1 MVSSV
6 VIMLQTPYSISV
18 PVFSGPLDLLLRLIE
33 REELDITQVSLTQVT
48 DQYLKQMTELRERR
62 VEGLAD
68 FLVLA
73 ARLLLIK
80 SQALLP
86 KPPEIGITEIDPGE
100 ELAKQLRMYKKFK
113 DMSEWLDSRQL
124 QGLRT
129 FLRIAAPVVVA
140 KTVDLSGVE
149 LYDLRVA
156 MADVLSRPIEKPRS
170 VSELVGRP
178 RITVKGSINKIAA
191 SLRRRIK
198 VSFFALL
205 KRGHTNKT
213 KTEIIATFLGILEL
227 ARRNMV
233 KAEQAEAFGDIDI
246 VRLGDWDDSA
256 IEAFS
261 PELDGDHTEGD
272 DLKQIDN

>member
-1 MVSSV
+1 MVSSD

-178 RITVKGSINKIAA
+178 RITVRGSINKIAA

-261 PELDGDHTEGD
+261 PELDGEHTEGD

>member
-48 DQYLKQMTELRERR
+48 DQYLKQMTELREKR

-178 RITVKGSINKIAA
+178 RITVRGSINKIAA

-261 PELDGDHTEGD
+261 PELDGEHTEGD

>member
-246 VRLGDWDDSA
+246 VRLGDWDDRA

>member
-86 KPPEIGITEIDPGE
+86 KPPEIGITEIDPCE

-178 RITVKGSINKIAA
+178 RITVRGSINKIAA

-261 PELDGDHTEGD
+261 PELDGEHTEGD

>member
-48 DQYLKQMTELRERR
+48 DQYLQQISELREKR

-100 ELAKQLRMYKKFK
+100 ELANQLRMYKKFK
-113 DMSEWLDSRQL
+113 VMSEWLDARQL

-129 FLRIAAPVVVA
+129 FLRIAAPVVIP
-140 KTVDLSGVE
+140 KTVDLSGVG
-149 LYDLRVA
+149 LKDLQVA

-178 RITVKGSINKIAA
+178 RITVRDSINKIAS
-191 SLRRRIK
+191 SLRRSLK

-205 KRGHTNKT
+205 KRGQANKT

-227 ARRNMV
+227 ARRNLV
-233 KAEQAEAFGDIDI
+233 KAEQTEAFGDIEI
-246 VRLGDWDDSA
+246 VRLGDWDHNA

-261 PELDGDHTEGD
+261 PELDDEGAD
-272 DLKQIDN
+272 GSKLDKTSG

>member
-156 MADVLSRPIEKPRS
+156 MADVL
-170 VSELVGRP
+170 
-178 RITVKGSINKIAA
+178 
-191 SLRRRIK
+191 
-198 VSFFALL
+198 
-205 KRGHTNKT
+205 
-213 KTEIIATFLGILEL
+213 
-227 ARRNMV
+227 
-233 KAEQAEAFGDIDI
+233 
-246 VRLGDWDDSA
+246 
-256 IEAFS
+256 
-261 PELDGDHTEGD
+261 
-272 DLKQIDN
+272 

>member
-1 MVSSV
+1 MVSSII
-6 VIMLQTPYSISV
+6 IMLQTPYSISV

-33 REELDITQVSLTQVT
+33 REELDITQVSLSQVT
-48 DQYLKQMTELRERR
+48 DQYLKKMTELRERR

-73 ARLLLIK
+73 ARLVLIK

-113 DMSEWLDSRQL
+113 DMSEWLDSRQV

-129 FLRIAAPVVVA
+129 FLRIAAPVVVV
-140 KTVDLSGVE
+140 KTVDLSGIE

-170 VSELVGRP
+170 VSDLVGRP
-178 RITVKGSINKIAA
+178 RITVRGSINKIAA
-191 SLRRRIK
+191 SLRRRIR

-205 KRGHTNKT
+205 KRGNQNKT

-233 KAEQAEAFGDIDI
+233 KAEQSEAFGDIEI

-261 PELDGDHTEGD
+261 PELDGEDAD
-272 DLKQIDN
+272 

>member
-6 VIMLQTPYSISV
+6 VIMLQTPYSVSV

-48 DQYLKQMTELRERR
+48 DQYLQQISELREKR

-68 FLVLA
+68 FIVLA

-86 KPPEIGITEIDPGE
+86 KTPEIGITEIDPGE
-100 ELAKQLRMYKKFK
+100 ELASQLRMYKKFK
-113 DMSEWLDSRQL
+113 VMSEWLDSQQL

-129 FLRIAAPVVVA
+129 FLRIATPAVVA

-149 LYDLRVA
+149 LKDLQVA
-156 MADVLSRPIEKPRS
+156 LADVLARPIEKPRL

-178 RITVKGSINKIAA
+178 RITVRDSINKIAA
-191 SLRRRIK
+191 SLRHSLK

-205 KRGHTNKT
+205 KRGQRNRT
-213 KTEIIATFLGILEL
+213 KTEVIATFLGVLEL
-227 ARRNMV
+227 ARRNLI
-233 KAEQAEAFGDIDI
+233 KAEQTQAFGDIEI
-246 VRLGDWDDSA
+246 VRLGDWDHSA

-261 PELDGDHTEGD
+261 PELDDENTDRSKLDKTSG
-272 DLKQIDN
+272 

>member
-48 DQYLKQMTELRERR
+48 VQYLKQMTELRERR

-178 RITVKGSINKIAA
+178 RITVRGSINKIAA

-261 PELDGDHTEGD
+261 PELDGEHTEGD

>member
-48 DQYLKQMTELRERR
+48 DQYLQQISELREKR

-86 KPPEIGITEIDPGE
+86 KPPEIGITEIDTGE
-100 ELAKQLRMYKKFK
+100 ELANQLRMYKKFK
-113 DMSEWLDSRQL
+113 VMSEWLAARQL

-129 FLRIAAPVVVA
+129 FLRIAAAVVVP
-140 KTVDLSGVE
+140 KTG
-149 LYDLRVA
+149 A
-156 MADVLSRPIEKPRS
+156 
-170 VSELVGRP
+170 
-178 RITVKGSINKIAA
+178 
-191 SLRRRIK
+191 
-198 VSFFALL
+198 
-205 KRGHTNKT
+205 
-213 KTEIIATFLGILEL
+213 
-227 ARRNMV
+227 
-233 KAEQAEAFGDIDI
+233 
-246 VRLGDWDDSA
+246 
-256 IEAFS
+256 
-261 PELDGDHTEGD
+261 
-272 DLKQIDN
+272 

>member
-100 ELAKQLRMYKKFK
+100 ELAKQLRVYKKFK

-178 RITVKGSINKIAA
+178 RITVRGSINKIAA

-261 PELDGDHTEGD
+261 PELDGEHTEGD

>member
-156 MADVLSRPIEKPRS
+156 MADVLSRPIEKPRA

-178 RITVKGSINKIAA
+178 RITVRGSINKIAA

-261 PELDGDHTEGD
+261 PELDGEHTEGD

>member
-178 RITVKGSINKIAA
+178 RITVRGSINKIAA

-205 KRGHTNKT
+205 KRGHANKT

-261 PELDGDHTEGD
+261 PELDGEHTEGD

>member
-1 MVSSV
+1 MVSSII
-6 VIMLQTPYSISV
+6 IMLQTPYSISV

-33 REELDITQVSLTQVT
+33 REELDITQVSLSQVT
-48 DQYLKQMTELRERR
+48 DQYLKKMTELRERR

-178 RITVKGSINKIAA
+178 RITVRGSINKIAA

-261 PELDGDHTEGD
+261 PELDGEHTEGD

>member
-100 ELAKQLRMYKKFK
+100 ELAKQLRMYKKLK

-178 RITVKGSINKIAA
+178 RITVRGSINKIAA

-246 VRLGDWDDSA
+246 VRLGDWDESA

-261 PELDGDHTEGD
+261 PELDGEHTEGD

>member
-33 REELDITQVSLTQVT
+33 REELDITQGSLTQVT

-178 RITVKGSINKIAA
+178 RITVRGSINKIAA

-261 PELDGDHTEGD
+261 PELDGEHTEGD